1 MRYII
6 DQDTKTN
13 GKSIIV
19 FWKIYYCINGKSI
32 IVFWKIYY
40 CITSVKPIVSALA
53 SH

>member
-19 FWKIYYCINGKSI
+19 FWKIYYCIAS
-32 IVFWKIYY
+32 
-40 CITSVKPIVSALA
+40 TEPI
-53 SH
+53 

>member
-1 MRYII
+1 MVFYIKKNNKSMRYII
-6 DQDTKTN
+6 DQDTKT
-13 GKSIIV
+13 
-19 FWKIYYCINGKSI
+19 NGKSI